1 MSGSSR
7 EDARR
12 TLVLLRL
19 SGEVS
24 TKADATR
31 RRFVDRLQTNA
42 HDALASEGIGHRV
55 RVTRN
60 RLLAEVD
67 RVEGVEVL
75 SRVFGVQSVS
85 QVEPRPA
92 ESLEQVV
99 GDGARLFGERVAG
112 RRFAVRARRVGD
124 RHEAPLSPAEIE
136 RRLGAALRPRSAG
149 VDLGNPE
156 VTVRIELFGGRAHFF
171 TEVRPGPGGLPL
183 GTEGRAVALCSGG
196 FDSAVAA
203 WRMLRRGVAQ
213 DFVFCNL
220 GGASHRLGA
229 LRVMVELARRWCYG
243 TRPKLHALDFA
254 PVGDEIRR
262 STERRFW
269 QVHLKRMMLRAAEA
283 IAREAG
289 ALAIVT
295 GESVGQVSSQT
306 LRNLAVIRQATEL
319 PVLQPL
325 IGSNKDEILAEARE
339 IGTFELSATV
349 GEYCALVPRRPATT
363 SRLDA
368 IVRQE
373 ERIDASVLRAA
384 LDAREV
390 VDLRSL
396 EPEAIGIPDLE
407 VEEIPPDATV
417 VDLRDLRAYRS
428 WHWPGALHLEFGQAL
443 RAWLSFDRG
452 QRYVLYCEFGLK
464 SAHLAELMRGSG
476 FRVHHYARGIHS
488 LRELAARSAAGAA
501 GPPPAEE
508 PAPGGEPAQG

>member
-1 MSGSSR
+1 MSGASR
-7 EDARR
+7 GRS
-12 TLVLLRL
+12 LVLLRL

-42 HDALASEGIGHRV
+42 HDALVSEGIGHRI

-67 RVEGVEVL
+67 GAEAIPVL
-75 SRVFGVQSVS
+75 ARLFGVQSVS
-85 QVEPRPA
+85 AVEPRPA
-92 ESLEQVV
+92 ESVEQVV
-99 GDGARLFGERVAG
+99 QAGVELFADRVAG
-112 RRFAVRARRVGD
+112 HRFAVRARRVGD
-124 RHEAPLSPAEIE
+124 RHEAPLRPAEIE
-136 RRLGAALRPRSAG
+136 KQLGAALRPRSAG
-149 VDLGNPE
+149 VDLEDPE
-156 VTVRIELFGGRAHFF
+156 VTVRVELFGGRAHFF
-171 TEVRPGPGGLPL
+171 TEAVPGPGGLPL

-203 WRMLRRGVAQ
+203 WRMLRRGVAE

-220 GGASHRLGA
+220 GGVSHRLGA

-243 TRPKLHALDFA
+243 TRPRLHAIEFG
-254 PVGDEIRR
+254 PVGEEICRA
-262 STERRFW
+262 TERRFW
-269 QVHLKRMMLRAAEA
+269 QVHLKRMMLRAAETV
-283 IAREAG
+283 ARESG

-325 IGSNKDEILAEARE
+325 AGSNKDEILAEARA
-339 IGTFELSATV
+339 IGTFDLSAAV
-349 GEYCALVPRRPATT
+349 GEYCGLVPRRPATT

-368 IVRQE
+368 ILRQE
-373 ERIDASVLRAA
+373 ERIDPAVLRTA
-384 LDAREV
+384 LEAREV
-390 VDLRSL
+390 LDLRSL
-396 EPEAIGIPDLE
+396 EPEAIGIPELE
-407 VEEIPPDATV
+407 VQEIPPEATV
-417 VDLRDLRAYRS
+417 LDLRDLRAYRS

-443 RAWLSFDRG
+443 RAWPSFDRS

-464 SAHLAELMRGSG
+464 SAHLAELMREAG

-488 LRELAARSAAGAA
+488 LRELAARAGTRA
-501 GPPPAEE
+501 
-508 PAPGGEPAQG
+508 GGEPVGSRSGAEPPG

>member
-1 MSGSSR
+1 MSTSIEAGR
-7 EDARR
+7 GP

-19 SGEVS
+19 SGEVG

-42 HDALASEGIGHRV
+42 RDALASEGIGHRL
-55 RVTRN
+55 RVTRS
-60 RLLAEVD
+60 RLLAEVE
-67 RVEGVEVL
+67 RAEGVRVL
-75 SRVFGVQSVS
+75 ARVFGVQSVS

-92 ESLEQVV
+92 GSIEQVV
-99 GDGARLFGERVAG
+99 RDGAALFGDRVAG

-124 RHEAPLSPAEIE
+124 RHEAPLRPSEIE
-136 RRLGAALRPRSAG
+136 RALGAALRPRSAG
-149 VDLGNPE
+149 VDLEHPE
-156 VTVRIELFGGRAHFF
+156 VTVRVELFGGRAHFF
-171 TEVRPGPGGLPL
+171 TEVLPGPGGLPL

-243 TRPKLHALDFA
+243 TRPRLHAIDFTA
-254 PVGDEIRR
+254 VGDEIRR
-262 STERRFW
+262 ATERRFW

-283 IAREAG
+283 VAGEAG
-289 ALAIVT
+289 ALAVVT

-339 IGTFELSATV
+339 IGTYELSATV
-349 GEYCALVPRRPATT
+349 GEYCALVPRRPATA
-363 SRLDA
+363 SRLDT
-368 IVRQE
+368 ILRQE
-373 ERIDASVLRAA
+373 ERIDPSVLRAA
-384 LDAREV
+384 LEAREV
-390 VDLRSL
+390 LDLRSL
-396 EPEAIGIPDLE
+396 EPEAIGLPELE
-407 VEEIPPDATV
+407 VEEIPPEATV

-443 RAWLSFDRG
+443 RAWPSFDRS

-464 SAHLAELMRGSG
+464 SAHLAEQMREAG

-488 LRELAARSAAGAA
+488 LRELAARSAPPAGGADPPAA
-501 GPPPAEE
+501 G
-508 PAPGGEPAQG
+508 GGAGS